1 MNNDIINIIIFI
13 MGYMII
19 SISLSIAFMYI
30 LIKIIYFILRVFNKN
45 LADKFIKYI
54 YNEP

>member
-1 MNNDIINIIIFI
+1 MNNDIINTIIFI
-13 MGYMII
+13 IGYMVI
-19 SISLSIAFMYI
+19 SISLSIVFMYI